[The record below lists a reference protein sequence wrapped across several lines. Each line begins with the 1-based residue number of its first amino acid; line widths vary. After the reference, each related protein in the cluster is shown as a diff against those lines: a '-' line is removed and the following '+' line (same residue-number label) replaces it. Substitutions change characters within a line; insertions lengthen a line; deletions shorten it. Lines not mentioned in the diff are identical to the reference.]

1 MAATFRLYH
10 YWRSSSSWRV
20 RWGLALKG
28 VTPEYVH
35 VDLLNGESESEA
47 HRARNPFGYV
57 PALEVLG
64 VKSGNPRLLT
74 ESLAILEYLDET
86 IATAPLLPKDPFAR
100 AQVRALAETVNAGT
114 QPIQNLNVLLH
125 LAPDEMPDA
134 AAKRKVWAQH
144 WIRNGLAAYEAL
156 AKPVAGKFSFGDTPT
171 LADLCLI
178 PQCYNAARFDV
189 SLDAYPTISRVH
201 ENALKT
207 EGYRLSEP
215 ERFKP

>member
-28 VTPEYVH
+28 IAPEYVH
-35 VDLLNGESESEA
+35 VDLLNGESESAA

-74 ESLAILEYLDET
+74 ESIAILEYLDET
-86 IATAPLLPKDPFAR
+86 IPTAPLLPKEPFAR

-114 QPIQNLNVLLH
+114 QPIQNLNVLLY
-125 LAPDEMPDA
+125 LAPDEVPDA
-134 AAKRKVWAQH
+134 AAKRKAWAQH

-156 AKPVAGKFSFGDTPT
+156 AKPVAGKFSYGDTLT

-178 PQCYNAARFDV
+178 PQCYNAARFEV
-189 SLDAYPTISRVH
+189 SLDDFPTVSRIH
-201 ENALKT
+201 ENAAKT